1 MSMQIPIAKILQPS
15 PLAITAKSLLQTMK
29 PGQILQGTAL
39 SENINGTLSLQIGVT
54 RLKAQTTLSV
64 SPGQSL
70 ILQVEKAGELPELKV
85 LTMPSLKQL
94 MASALKSNLP
104 RQQPLSQL
112 FKALTQLI
120 AKPSP
125 QTQQL
130 LPMPVKQAIEQL
142 ISGTLSCNNPN
153 FKTELTHTLQI
164 SGTQTE
170 SQLMYRTVNNNDLKL
185 NLLRLIGLVKPYLSQ
200 QGTLRQSDVLPQAT
214 PNLPVTSAALP
225 QASTSPLPETTPQIP
240 QPPQT
245 WDMDATT
252 KLLLDLFKHLDSAIA
267 RIQTNQLSSLPTE
280 DPLRQVWQFELP
292 IRNGNGF
299 DLFHIRISQEANR
312 KKTNGNPGWRLTLH
326 MNIQPLGPMKVSLHL
341 MGESLSTIIWSEKP
355 DTSQLVKQ
363 NLNRLREGFKSA
375 GLEISKLEA
384 FQGSVKNEYELP
396 IEHSLLNEKV

>member
-1 MSMQIPIAKILQPS
+1 MQIPIAKILQPP